1 MGAHEF
7 SPGDKVSWSAHG
19 GRAHGHVKRKIT
31 SDTELAGRSVRASAE
46 EPQYLVHSD
55 SGSGDA
61 VHKPS
66 ALRRE
71 T

>member
-1 MGAHEF
+1 MSEEF
-7 SPGDKVSWSAHG
+7 KAGDKVSWSSHG

-31 SDTELAGRSVRASAE
+31 SDTNLSGRQVRASRDD
-46 EPQYLVHSD
+46 PQYLVHSD

-61 VHKPS
+61 VHKPA

-71 T
+71 S